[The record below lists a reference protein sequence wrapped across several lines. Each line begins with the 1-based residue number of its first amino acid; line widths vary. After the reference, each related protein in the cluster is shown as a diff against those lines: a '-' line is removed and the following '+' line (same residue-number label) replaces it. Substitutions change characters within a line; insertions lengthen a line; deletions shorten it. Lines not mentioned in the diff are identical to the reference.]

1 MKITKSKRLWML
13 GIWSTFTAVTIILAI
28 YKGMENLAIAGI
40 GIVNVVI
47 GFYLKYETERPSNH

>member
-40 GIVNVVI
+40 GVVNVVI